1 MNIRRELAPPVTA
14 GAFLLLAVSG
24 MLMFFHA
31 DSGLKKV
38 AREWLSRVLLGGAA
52 LHVTAE
58 YFSGVAA
65 RCASFTS
72 SALGAS
78 SGYHRSY

>member
-1 MNIRRELAPPVTA
+1 
-14 GAFLLLAVSG
+14 
-24 MLMFFHA
+24 
-31 DSGLKKV
+31 
-38 AREWLSRVLLGGAA
+38 LLGGVA